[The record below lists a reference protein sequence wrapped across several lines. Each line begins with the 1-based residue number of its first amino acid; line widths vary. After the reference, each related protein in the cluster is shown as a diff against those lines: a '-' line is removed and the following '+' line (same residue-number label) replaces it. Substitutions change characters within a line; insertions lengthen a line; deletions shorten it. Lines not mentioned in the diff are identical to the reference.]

1 MAIADLMTSDVVT
14 VAAHESVARAFE
26 LIESMDVRHL
36 PVVDGGRLVGM
47 LSDRD
52 LREYRLPV
60 MDEIENPER
69 ADALL
74 ATPVSEVMSSD
85 VLSIDQSE
93 SLRAV
98 ADAMIEY
105 KVGAIPVL
113 DRATDRLVGIIS
125 YIDLLSELRARLDG
139 GE

>member
-1 MAIADLMTSDVVT
+1 MTSDVVT

>member
-1 MAIADLMTSDVVT
+1 MAIADLMTSDVIT

-52 LREYRLPV
+52 LREYRLPR
-60 MDEIENPER
+60 MDELEDPAR

-85 VLSIDQSE
+85 IVSVDQGE

-113 DRATDRLVGIIS
+113 DRTSDRLVGIVS
-125 YIDLLSELRARLDG
+125 YVDLLEELRARLEPD
-139 GE
+139 E